1 MKSSEILAVIFFFAS
16 KGWRKTILTHRR
28 PKNVWILGILRRQLH
43 LVRRLIYMLEKPVQ
57 SSIPFA
63 GLAPTQSFVP
73 VFVQSSSQYLVQ
85 KAFPGFSPGF
95 ASTSRISRFNN
106 KIQSQETSLQESSK
120 ETKVHLT
127 IRKELKD
134 DYASLGKAIVHG
146 PHLQIARAVLKSETL
161 KKFFVEKI
169 LQLMTI
175 QLNDLCSRRN
185 PSILRATTKEDIK
198 EFDFKNLSFE
208 WKERTPIFYAFLMTC
223 ASSQK
228 QNNLEWLPSVSVAG
242 SILLKQ
248 RNPHMNG
255 CATIL
260 GLLMKS
266 RSLEVSLL
274 IVTGIYYNAE
284 PFHYLTCKL
293 ICFLSK
299 LATWT
304 TAVSYFEVLVILT
317 FHLGPQ
323 QESSYI

>member
-1 MKSSEILAVIFFFAS
+1 ME
-16 KGWRKTILTHRR
+16 G
-28 PKNVWILGILRRQLH
+28 
-43 LVRRLIYMLEKPVQ
+43 
-57 SSIPFA
+57 
-63 GLAPTQSFVP
+63 
-73 VFVQSSSQYLVQ
+73 
-85 KAFPGFSPGF
+85 
-95 ASTSRISRFNN
+95 
-106 KIQSQETSLQESSK
+106 ES
-120 ETKVHLT
+120 
-127 IRKELKD
+127 
-134 DYASLGKAIVHG
+134 A
-146 PHLQIARAVLKSETL
+146 
-161 KKFFVEKI
+161 
-169 LQLMTI
+169 
-175 QLNDLCSRRN
+175 
-185 PSILRATTKEDIK
+185 
-198 EFDFKNLSFE
+198 
-208 WKERTPIFYAFLMTC
+208 PIFYAFLMTC